1 MSLHLTTV
9 LEPRGPAGA
18 IVLTEAHLAE
28 LGASKRSPV
37 TITVGDASI
46 EGRIGVMGG
55 EILVGLAK
63 AARAALGVEIGQT
76 LDVTLSVD
84 SAPREITVP
93 RELAATLARTQRHRR
108 RTTPS
113 RTATAKSMRP
123 GSPRRSSPRPATDAR
138 SRRSSGS
145 WAPDESA
152 RRSLAPAF
160 ATRAC
165 SA

>member
-37 TITVGDASI
+37 TISVGDASI

-76 LDVTLSVD
+76 IAVTLSID

-93 RELAATLARTQRHRR
+93 PELAAALAANPAAQKAYDALAYSHRKEHATWVAEAKQPQTRDR
-108 RTTPS
+108 R
-113 RTATAKSMRP
+113 AAKAIERIL
-123 GSPRRSSPRPATDAR
+123 GA
-138 SRRSSGS
+138 
-145 WAPDESA
+145 
-152 RRSLAPAF
+152 
-160 ATRAC
+160 
-165 SA
+165 